1 MSQIFHRSTNTLSR
15 ATIFGAVFIVTAL
28 GGVIYIVQG
37 SPFVTYAG
45 VRKPQP
51 VPFSHQHHVA
61 GLGIDCRYCHTS
73 VETSS
78 FAGIPPTKTC
88 MNCHSQIWTNAELL
102 EPVRASYRSGESLQ
116 WTRVNQLPDF
126 VYFNH
131 SIHVTKG
138 VGCNTCHG
146 PVDQM
151 PLMYQAES
159 LQMEWCLGCH
169 RDPGKN
175 LRPRDQVFNMR
186 YQPPTTAKPVSVDGR
201 VFTDQASLGAY
212 LITKYQVRDGRIKTS
227 DGQIGGGDITSCSTC
242 HR

>member
-1 MSQIFHRSTNTLSR
+1 MQVFPPSTNTISR
-15 ATIFGAVFIVTAL
+15 VSIFGALFFAL
-28 GGVIYIVQG
+28 GMLFVVYMIFR
-37 SPFVTYAG
+37 SPYVTQVHVA
-45 VRKPQP
+45 RDQP
-51 VPFSHQHHVA
+51 VPFSHEHHVTA
-61 GLGIDCRYCHTS
+61 LGIDCRYCHTS

-88 MNCHSQIWTNAELL
+88 MNCHSQIWTNAQLL

-126 VYFNH
+126 VFFNH

-151 PLMYQAES
+151 PLMYQEES

-186 YQPPTTAKPVSVDGR
+186 YQPPRTDNPVTVEGKS
-201 VFTDQASLGAY
+201 FTDQDALGAF
-212 LITKYQVRDGRIKTS
+212 LITRYKVRVGKVKTA
-227 DGQIGGGDITSCSTC
+227 DGQLGVGDITSCSTC

>member
-1 MSQIFHRSTNTLSR
+1 
-15 ATIFGAVFIVTAL
+15 
-28 GGVIYIVQG
+28 
-37 SPFVTYAG
+37 
-45 VRKPQP
+45 
-51 VPFSHQHHVA
+51 VPFSHQHHVS

-88 MNCHSQIWTNAELL
+88 INCHSQIWTNAQLL
-102 EPVRASYRSGESLQ
+102 EPVRASYRTGESLQ

-126 VYFNH
+126 VFFNH
-131 SIHVTKG
+131 SIHVNKG

-151 PLMYQAES
+151 PLMYQQNS
-159 LQMEWCLGCH
+159 LQMEWCLECH
-169 RDPGKN
+169 RHPERN

-186 YQPPTTAKPVSVDGR
+186 YEQPTDVRPVVVDGQS
-201 VFTDQASLGAY
+201 FTTQEQLGAA
-212 LITKYQVRDGRIKTS
+212 LREKYSVRS
-227 DGQIGGGDITSCSTC
+227 VGDITSCNTC